1 MLVGTGRYEK
11 RRKALILTAA
21 LLSVHPAQA
30 ADPTVGA
37 QPDPTGS
44 GPASSKTAAPAPD
57 GAQLFASNC
66 GSCHQPAD
74 LAGRLKNAADPEAAR
89 EKMTAFVAHH
99 RKIGAEADA
108 AIIDWLANSKAP

>member
-1 MLVGTGRYEK
+1 MRNFAQ
-11 RRKALILTAA
+11 ALILTAI
-21 LLSVHPAQA
+21 LLSVQTAQA

-44 GPASSKTAAPAPD
+44 GSANSKTAAPAPD
-57 GAQLFASNC
+57 GAQLFASDC
-66 GSCHQPAD
+66 ASCHKPAD
-74 LAGRLKNAADPEAAR
+74 LAGRLKSAADPEAAK

-108 AIIDWLANSKAP
+108 AIIDWLAGSKAP